1 MGISN
6 NQQWEIATMVEEKT
20 VEQIKRIPNG
30 RDRVR
35 VKTQNVVQRGA
46 RQIVQELRYCLA
58 HGCP

>member
-1 MGISN
+1 
-6 NQQWEIATMVEEKT
+6 MVEEKT

-35 VKTQNVVQRGA
+35 VKTQNVAQRGA